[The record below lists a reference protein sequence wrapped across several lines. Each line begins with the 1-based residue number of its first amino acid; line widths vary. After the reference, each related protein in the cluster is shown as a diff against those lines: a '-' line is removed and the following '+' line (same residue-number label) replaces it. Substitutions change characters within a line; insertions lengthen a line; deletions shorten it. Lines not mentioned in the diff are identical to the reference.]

1 MVNGDRPSLTSKVR
15 VVSTE
20 KRDWAAPL
28 AGCAIDAVLKIPGS
42 KSVTNRALILAALA
56 DGTSN
61 LIGPLQSRDTWLM
74 AAGLRSIGVE
84 IEDVGSDW
92 KITRGKL
99 RGPATIDV
107 GNAGTVMRFLPPVAA
122 LATGAIR
129 FDGDPRSHERPIGP
143 VISGLRTIGA
153 TVNDDGRNAIPL
165 TVEGHGSL
173 RGGEVSID
181 ASASS
186 QFVSAMLLV
195 APATHDGITVR
206 HIGASL
212 PSTPHINMTV
222 QMLRKFGAIVDDSE
236 VHVWRVESGPLLPQ
250 RMVIE
255 PDLSN
260 AAPFL
265 GAALVTGGSVTI
277 RDWPTSTAQPGDEL
291 RNLLAMMGADVEF
304 VPEGLRVSAGET
316 LVGID
321 FDLHEVGELTPVI
334 AAICALA
341 STKSLLRGIGHLRLH
356 ETDRLTALA
365 TEINRLGGKVI
376 EGPDS
381 LEIHPQRLHGGLF
394 HTYDDHRIATAGALI
409 GLIVPGVEIENIETT
424 QKTIPDFV
432 GLWSTMLEA

>member
-1 MVNGDRPSLTSKVR
+1 
-15 VVSTE
+15 
-20 KRDWAAPL
+20 
-28 AGCAIDAVLKIPGS
+28 
-42 KSVTNRALILAALA
+42 
-56 DGTSN
+56 
-61 LIGPLQSRDTWLM
+61 
-74 AAGLRSIGVE
+74 
-84 IEDVGSDW
+84 
-92 KITRGKL
+92 
-99 RGPATIDV
+99 
-107 GNAGTVMRFLPPVAA
+107 
-122 LATGAIR
+122 
-129 FDGDPRSHERPIGP
+129 
-143 VISGLRTIGA
+143 
-153 TVNDDGRNAIPL
+153 
-165 TVEGHGSL
+165 
-173 RGGEVSID
+173 
-181 ASASS
+181 
-186 QFVSAMLLV
+186 
-195 APATHDGITVR
+195 
-206 HIGASL
+206 
-212 PSTPHINMTV
+212 MTV
-222 QMLRKFGAIVDDSE
+222 QMLRKVGAIVDDSE